1 MAAKDRAEQGAQQGQ
16 ALIEALRENP
26 YVQRLLADDDLRT
39 QLKDT
44 VDFSR
49 SAFQRATKAK
59 RPGKALLNDKKL
71 QNELRAAFD
80 SARQAQFAL
89 RDAPSNPQARS
100 GGKFGRFVMLTL
112 VGGVVALVASSALR
126 DKVLDLLF
134 GPEETFDYVPT
145 PNGNGS
151 ATATGA
157 ATPNA
162 ANN

>member
-1 MAAKDRAEQGAQQGQ
+1 MAAKQRAEQGVHQGQ
-16 ALIEALRENP
+16 ALIETLR
-26 YVQRLLADDDLRT
+26 
-39 QLKDT
+39 DT
-44 VDFSR
+44 VDSSR
-49 SAFQRATKAK
+49 SAYHRAAKSK
-59 RPGKALLNDKKL
+59 RPGQALLNDKKL

-89 RDAPSNPQARS
+89 RDAPSNPRGRS
-100 GGKFGRFVMLTL
+100 GGAFGRVVMLTI

-145 PNGNGS
+145 PNGNGTG
-151 ATATGA
+151 ATATST

-162 ANN
+162 TN